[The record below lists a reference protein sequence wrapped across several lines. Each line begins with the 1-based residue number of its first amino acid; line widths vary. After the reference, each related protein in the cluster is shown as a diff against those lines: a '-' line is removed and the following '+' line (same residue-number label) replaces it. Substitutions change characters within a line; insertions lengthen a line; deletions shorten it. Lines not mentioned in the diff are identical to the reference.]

1 VLPMTD
7 AAVAALCG
15 SRTRERVRVDAYLGD
30 ALVAEGLDVESVSL
44 TWDATRQVQCQ
55 GTIKVADP
63 DGTLAPWVL
72 GDVLAPGAR
81 LQVTYCC
88 EDGSTLPRA
97 LLVVTKA
104 APESGW
110 RAYRLRDGT
119 ARWVPTGGTVT
130 LSVDDTMALVVRD
143 KLQAPLSPATPTCVS
158 EVRRLLT
165 RIVPVVN
172 ETSNTVTVASGTVY
186 ERERADAVD
195 DLLAHAGLER
205 RTDGAGV
212 VHLIDPK
219 SAGPVWALGAGDGGA
234 TVRVDREMS
243 LDDVVNSVVAAS
255 SATGQEEIVGR
266 AYLREGV
273 GRWGGPLGNHTRFY
287 ASPLISTLIGAEAAA
302 RTRLGA
308 LTRGRSTLITVECLP
323 HPGLEIWDTVT
334 VPIPDPYGALESVD
348 AVVQTVSLTVDR
360 SGPAVSTLTATAP
373 TDVLTEIMRWR
384 R

>member
-1 VLPMTD
+1 MLPMTD

-55 GTIKVADP
+55 GTIKIADP
-63 DGTLAPWVL
+63 CGSLAPWVL

-104 APESGW
+104 SPEGGW

-119 ARWVPTGGTVT
+119 ARWVPTGGTVA
-130 LSVDDTMALVVRD
+130 LSVDDTTTLVVRD
-143 KLQAPLSPATPTCVS
+143 KLQAPLSPATPTCVG
-158 EVRRLLT
+158 EVRRLLSG
-165 RIVPVVN
+165 IVPVVD
-172 ETSNTVTVASGTVY
+172 ETSSTATVASGTVY

-195 DLLAHAGLER
+195 DLLSHAGLER

-212 VHLIDPK
+212 MHLIDPK
-219 SAGPVWALGAGDGGA
+219 SAGPVWVLGAGDGGA

-243 LDDVVNSVVAAS
+243 LDDVVNAVVASS

-273 GRWGGPLGNHTRFY
+273 GRWGGPLGNCTRFY
-287 ASPLISTLIGAEAAA
+287 ASPLIGSVLGAEAAA
-302 RTRLGA
+302 RTRLGS

-334 VPIPDPYGALESVD
+334 IPIPDPYGALRSVD
-348 AVVQTVSLTVDR
+348 ALVQTVSLTVDR

-373 TDVLTEIMRWR
+373 TDVLAGIMRWR

>member
-1 VLPMTD
+1 MLPMTD
-7 AAVAALCG
+7 AAVAALTG

-30 ALVAEGLDVESVSL
+30 VLVAAGLDVESVSL

-63 DGTLAPWVL
+63 CGSLAPWVL

-104 APESGW
+104 SPEGGW
-110 RAYRLRDGT
+110 RTYRLRDG
-119 ARWVPTGGTVT
+119 AVRWVPTGGTVA
-130 LSVDDTMALVVRD
+130 LSVDDTTTLVVRD
-143 KLQAPLSPATPTCVS
+143 KLQAPASPATATCVG
-158 EVRRLLT
+158 EVRRLLGG
-165 RIVPVVN
+165 IVPVVD
-172 ETSNTVTVASGTVY
+172 ETSSSTTVASGTVY

-212 VHLIDPK
+212 MHLIDPK
-219 SAGPVWALGAGDGGA
+219 SAGPVWALGAGEGGA

-243 LDDVVNSVVAAS
+243 LDDVVNAVVASS

-266 AYLREGV
+266 AYLGEGV

-287 ASPLISTLIGAEAAA
+287 ASPLISTVAGARAAA
-302 RTRLGA
+302 RTRLDS
-308 LTRGRSTLITVECLP
+308 LTQGRSTLITVECLP

-334 VPIPDPYGALESVD
+334 IPIPDPAGSLKTVD
-348 AVVQTVSLTVDR
+348 ALVQTVSLTVDR
-360 SGPAVSTLTATAP
+360 SGPATSTLTATASAEA
-373 TDVLTEIMRWR
+373 LAGIMRWR